1 MTDTPARIDAHQ
13 HFWDLSTG
21 GYDWPTAAEGPI
33 FRSFAPADL
42 EPELRAAWI
51 DATVLVQTADT
62 LADTHAM
69 IDAATAN
76 AWIAGIVGWVPL
88 TDERGMERA
97 LEVFA
102 ARRPAW
108 LGGIRHLI
116 HREADPDWILRPDV
130 GAGLRR
136 LSAAWLP
143 FDVVAV
149 FPNHLRHVPTIAD
162 RHPDLTLVIDHLAKP
177 PIRRL
182 GWEAW
187 RQELAQAAARP
198 NVVAKISGLDTAAG
212 PGWTVDELRPSV
224 DAALEAFGP
233 DRLLFGTDWPVCRQV
248 SSYGEVVST
257 TEALIAELSDGE
269 RAAIMGGTARRVY
282 RLP

>member
-1 MTDTPARIDAHQ
+1 MTERSARIDAHQ

-42 EPELRAAWI
+42 EPHLRAAGI
-51 DATVLVQTADT
+51 DATVLVQTTDT

-69 IDAATAN
+69 IDVAAAN
-76 AWIAGIVGWVPL
+76 PWIAGIVGWVPL
-88 TDERGMERA
+88 TDERAMADA
-97 LEVFA
+97 LEAFV
-102 ARRPAW
+102 ARRAAG
-108 LGGIRHLI
+108 LCGIRHLV

-130 GAGLRR
+130 GVGLRR
-136 LSAAWLP
+136 LVAAGLP

-149 FPNHLRHVPTIAD
+149 FPNQLRHVSTIAD

-177 PIRRL
+177 PIRRP
-182 GWEAW
+182 GWDVW
-187 RQELAQAAARP
+187 RDQLRAAAARP

-224 DAALEAFGP
+224 QAALEAFGP

-248 SSYGEVVST
+248 STYGEVVSA
-257 TEALIAELSDGE
+257 TEALIAGLSDAE
-269 RAAIMGGTARRVY
+269 RSVIMGGTARRVY
-282 RLP
+282 GLP